1 MRRAFFCLMLF
12 LLLFPCQIYGTEDSY
27 LQELEVIDEATED
40 YLEGTSFTALME
52 SISSG
57 EMSFS
62 MDELR
67 EKLGEMAFGEVR
79 TQSKLILQLLMVTI
93 LAAVLRQLT
102 GSFAGKEVGELGFY
116 VCYMILIAVIL
127 QTFFQIT
134 EAVVLRMEQCTDA
147 FYVMLP
153 VFLAF
158 AASSGNLTQTALMGP
173 TMMGGCTL
181 IATVMRT
188 IVVPVVLV
196 AVALEMTDKLSEKP
210 MTARFAKLLRQCL
223 SWGLKGLACGFM
235 LLLSIQKLGGGAI
248 NSLTVRTAKI
258 AVNAVPI
265 VGDVM
270 GGAVDTAA
278 AVSGTLRHSTLA
290 AVILFFVLF
299 CLPLILKLVV
309 MTLIFK
315 FTAAA
320 AESICETRLVDC
332 IGIAGDYTA
341 LLLGAVFLVQV
352 MLLFAA
358 VLLLGVL

>member
-1 MRRAFFCLMLF
+1 MRRGFFA
-12 LLLFPCQIYGTEDSY
+12 LLLFLFLCPYPVCGAEESY
-27 LQELEVIDEATED
+27 LQQLEALDEATD
-40 YLEGTSFTALME
+40 GYLEDTSFTDLMQA
-52 SISSG
+52 IAG
-57 EMSFS
+57 DWSFS
-62 MDELR
+62 VNEIG

-79 TQSKLILQLLMVTI
+79 TQSRLIIQMLAVTI

-116 VCYMILIAVIL
+116 VCYMVLIAVIL
-127 QTFFQIT
+127 QTFFEIT
-134 EAVVLRMEQCTDA
+134 ETVVLRMEKCTDA
-147 FYVMLP
+147 FHVMLP
-153 VFLAF
+153 VFLVLS
-158 AASSGNLTQTALMGP
+158 ASSGNLTQTALMGP

-181 IATVMRT
+181 IATMMRT
-188 IVVPVVLV
+188 VIVPVVLV
-196 AVALEMTDKLSEKP
+196 AVALEMTDKLSEQP
-210 MTARFAKLLRQCL
+210 ITARFAKLLRQCVA
-223 SWGLKGLACGFM
+223 WGLKGLACGFM
-235 LLLSIQKLGGGAI
+235 LLLSIQKLGGGAV

-278 AVSGTLRHSTLA
+278 AVSATLRHSTLA
-290 AVILFFVLF
+290 AVILFFLLF
-299 CLPLILKLVV
+299 CLPLMLKLLV
-309 MTLIFK
+309 MMLIFK
-315 FTAAA
+315 LTAAA